1 MLISAELAKFAADL
15 EEAFNEVCNR
25 HIPLLENYY
34 PLGLELHTA
43 DGVTARFMDDGID
56 FYPEAK

>member
-1 MLISAELAKFAADL
+1 MLIGSELARFAADL

-25 HIPLLENYY
+25 HAPHLEHYF
-34 PLGLELHTA
+34 PLGLELHSG
-43 DGVTARFMDDGID
+43 DGVTARFMEDGID